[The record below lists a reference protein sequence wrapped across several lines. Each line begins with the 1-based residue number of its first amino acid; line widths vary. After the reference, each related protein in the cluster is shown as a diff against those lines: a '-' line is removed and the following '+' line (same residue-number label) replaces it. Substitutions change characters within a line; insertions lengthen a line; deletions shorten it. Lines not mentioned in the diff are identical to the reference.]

1 MWPRSDAVAPG
12 PGGDI
17 TARRGKTAGMS
28 GFVSYM
34 TRKAAEECVREMDG
48 FNWGGSVL
56 RVGWSK
62 AVPIASKP
70 AYGTKIGKN
79 MDVILNSYFYSA

>member
-1 MWPRSDAVAPG
+1 MWPRADPSVGG

-34 TRKAAEECVREMDG
+34 TRKSAEECVRDMDG

-62 AVPIASKP
+62 AVPIAPRP
-70 AYGTKIGKN
+70 AYGGSSDAK
-79 MDVILNSYFYSA
+79 